1 MTSGTYN
8 SVTITNSIPS
18 GAAFAVKHGTGDSC
32 YIPAVVMFASNARPG
47 DVVEAVLVDNPNPD
61 ACDRTP
67 YMARYIRPVQLE
79 MALETLVPEPEPE
92 SESEPEPEPE
102 PTFSRAMVAARV
114 REIMKE
120 GGVFTT
126 LTMFQFY
133 LDDDGAT
140 REDNLQVYNAVS
152 ATLRKMFDNDECAK
166 WSMWGR
172 KSQVRASREWFS
184 CYPQNVE
191 VAEWEDV

>member
-1 MTSGTYN
+1 MTTGTYS

-18 GAAFAVKHGTGDSC
+18 GAAFAVQHGTGDSC
-32 YIPAVVMFASNARPG
+32 YIPAIVMHASNARPG

-61 ACDRTP
+61 ASDRTP

-79 MALETLVPEPEPE
+79 LALEALVPEPEPE
-92 SESEPEPEPE
+92 PEPAAPE
-102 PTFSRAMVAARV
+102 PTFSRAMVEARV

-133 LDDDGAT
+133 LDDAEAT

-152 ATLRKMFDNDECAK
+152 AILRKMFDNDECAK